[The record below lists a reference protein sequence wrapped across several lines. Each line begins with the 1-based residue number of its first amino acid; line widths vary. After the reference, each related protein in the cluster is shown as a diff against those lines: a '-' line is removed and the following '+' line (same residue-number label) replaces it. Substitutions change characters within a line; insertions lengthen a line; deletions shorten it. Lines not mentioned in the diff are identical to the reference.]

1 MKNKPPTFFLG
12 IIGGC
17 FTQQEKI
24 PLSNLY
30 HQQLKKMVHE
40 KIGINCRITVSQG
53 FGLEYHERLSELL
66 NKTKI
71 DGVLLQLPKMQFQ
84 KAGIVVHYFENEMLY
99 SYLHPFLFRRRKFGW
114 KEVEKTKF
122 NNTIGLGKRK
132 ISKAIIDPLEL
143 PPQGS
148 RVGGFRLRDLNY
160 IIASL
165 VQLDTWAVEEG
176 LNVVTQFTQACQKNN
191 IPVFIFG
198 PTPYPTSFWR
208 NRICRKIN
216 TALDAKLSC
225 GGVPFSYYED
235 RTDQQGNL
243 LTTGDGIHL
252 SVHGHGFLARF
263 LSDALCP
270 WIKKIV
276 TQAT

>member
-1 MKNKPPTFFLG
+1 MQNKSEFCLG
-12 IIGGC
+12 IIGAC
-17 FTQQEKI
+17 FTQQKAI
-24 PLSNLY
+24 PLSKLY
-30 HQQLKKMVHE
+30 HRQLKKMVFE
-40 KIGINCRITVSQG
+40 KIGIHCRITVSQE
-53 FGLEYHERLSELL
+53 FGLEYHERLSKLL

-84 KAGIVVHYFENEMLY
+84 KAGIIVHYFEDEMLY
-99 SYLHPFLFRRRKFGW
+99 SYIHPFLFRRRKFGW
-114 KEVEKTKF
+114 KKVEKTKF

-132 ISKAIIDPLEL
+132 IPKAIIDPLEL

-148 RVGGFRLRDLNY
+148 RIAGFRLRDLNY

-165 VQLDTWAVEEG
+165 LKLDKWAVEDELKMITEFIHIG
-176 LNVVTQFTQACQKNN
+176 QENN
-191 IPVFIFG
+191 IPVFIMG

-216 TALDAKLSC
+216 TAFDVKLPSK
-225 GGVPFSYYED
+225 GVPFSYYD
-235 RTDQQGNL
+235 NLTDQQGNL

-252 SVHGHGFLARF
+252 SLQGHNFLARF

-276 TQAT
+276 TLEH